1 MVVWRRSAPLD
12 GRCQAV
18 GTVPPSMT
26 YSVPVIDAARGE
38 ARGRGGMLIRE
49 FDRMDRGNHNDHMS
63 KTVGAR
69 EFKTRLGTY
78 LRRVQR
84 GATLVVTD
92 RGRPI
97 AEVHPIRGV
106 GDEDA
111 GLGELVALGV
121 LARASD
127 TPLRR
132 FDPIRV
138 KGRSVSEV
146 LAEDREDRI

>member
-1 MVVWRRSAPLD
+1 
-12 GRCQAV
+12 
-18 GTVPPSMT
+18 
-26 YSVPVIDAARGE
+26 
-38 ARGRGGMLIRE
+38 
-49 FDRMDRGNHNDHMS
+49 MS

-84 GATLVVTD
+84 GATLIVTE

-106 GDEDA
+106 GGEDA
-111 GLGELVALGV
+111 RLGELVAIGV
-121 LARASD
+121 LARTSD

-132 FDPIRV
+132 FDPVRV

-146 LAEDREDRI
+146 LAEDRKDRI

>member
-1 MVVWRRSAPLD
+1 
-12 GRCQAV
+12 
-18 GTVPPSMT
+18 
-26 YSVPVIDAARGE
+26 
-38 ARGRGGMLIRE
+38 
-49 FDRMDRGNHNDHMS
+49 MS

-84 GATLVVTD
+84 GATLVVTE
-92 RGRPI
+92 RGRPV
-97 AEVHPIRGV
+97 AEVHPIRAV
-106 GDEDA
+106 GDRLA
-111 GLGELVALGV
+111 ELVALGV
-121 LARASD
+121 LARTSD